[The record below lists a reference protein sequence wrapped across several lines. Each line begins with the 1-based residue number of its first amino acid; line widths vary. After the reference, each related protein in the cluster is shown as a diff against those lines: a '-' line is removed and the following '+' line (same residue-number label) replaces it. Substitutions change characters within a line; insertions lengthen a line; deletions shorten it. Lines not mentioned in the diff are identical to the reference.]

1 MITVS
6 EIVESVK
13 QLSPAERGE
22 LLTRLREAGLDIS
35 TSERSADADAYTTD
49 EFTEQLTDHFHRAK
63 RRALE
68 TEHRAGND

>member
-22 LLTRLREAGLDIS
+22 LLTRLREAGLEVPASD
-35 TSERSADADAYTTD
+35 RSRAVAYATD
-49 EFTEQLTDHFHRAK
+49 EFTEQLTDHCHRAK

>member
-22 LLTRLREAGLDIS
+22 LLTRPREAGLEVP
-35 TSERSADADAYTTD
+35 TSDRSPAVAYSTD